1 NDKGKEKSF
10 FEGQILNRITSP
22 LSIEDSDNINFK
34 EFLDFYP
41 NGKAVFPPLPKRLN
55 LPAFPGLYFQTDW

>member
-1 NDKGKEKSF
+1 M
-10 FEGQILNRITSP
+10 
-22 LSIEDSDNINFK
+22 NFK